1 MFDMVIMTEGFSQDL
16 NLHIYKIFHM
26 RNASGKLSF
35 PFLVVARNGMNQ
47 FDLQIGS
54 HCSNTTIIK
63 MV

>member
-1 MFDMVIMTEGFSQDL
+1 MIDLVVTAVGSSQVL
-16 NLHIYKIFHM
+16 NSNIYDIFHM

-35 PFLVVARNGMNQ
+35 PFLVVARNDMNE